1 MRVYVLFCHPTRQSF
16 TGEVLAAFTDSLRE
30 AGHEVDLHDLYASGW
45 QTDLDPGQYARETS
59 HDETRPLPPDVAR
72 EQSRIDAAD
81 ALAFVF
87 PLWWSDCPAKLK
99 GWFDRVWTLGYAYR
113 YAGDARA
120 APRLSVAK
128 ALVLVTAG
136 CPQPQLETAGI
147 VASLRAVMLQDRLL
161 GVGVR
166 EARLEILSGMVP
178 PDPAVRAAN
187 LERARRLGREF

>member
-1 MRVYVLFCHPTRQSF
+1 MRVYALFAHPTRRSF
-16 TGEVLAAFTDSLRE
+16 TGEVLAAFTSGLTD

-45 QTDLDPGQYARETS
+45 QTDMDSGQYLREIS

-72 EQSRIDAAD
+72 EQARIDAAD

-113 YAGDARA
+113 YAGNERA
-120 APRLSVAK
+120 APRLDVAK

-136 CPQPQLETAGI
+136 CPQLQLEATGI

-166 EARLEILSGMVP
+166 EAHLELLSGMVP

-187 LERARRLGREF
+187 LERARQLGLMF